1 MLTETGFHMEAVV
14 LTNSILE
21 VAVAS
26 ALAASVA
33 GHADLQRDVVKL
45 GHGMRLSLLDE
56 LASVGA
62 IDQKH
67 TDERKTLV
75 SDMRQIYR
83 HRNDYVHE
91 LTMPGEAPF
100 LDFRSQRNMHNL
112 VRRFSDAFEQQH
124 WLWWMDMLAAGG
136 TEIMDAV
143 SSFLAMQQQ
152 PDCTSENGTL

>member
-1 MLTETGFHMEAVV
+1 MEAVV

-33 GHADLQRDVVKL
+33 GHADLQREVKQL
-45 GHGMRLSLLDE
+45 GHGVRLSLLDE
-56 LASVGA
+56 LTSVGA

-75 SDMRQIYR
+75 SDIRQIYR

-91 LTMPGEAPF
+91 LTMPGEVPF
-100 LDFRSQRNMHNL
+100 LDFRSQRNMYNL
-112 VRRFSDAFEQQH
+112 VRRFSDAF
-124 WLWWMDMLAAGG
+124 
-136 TEIMDAV
+136 
-143 SSFLAMQQQ
+143 
-152 PDCTSENGTL
+152 